1 MTDRRLELEPLADLH
16 AAREPWQALGEAG
29 GNVFGTWEWG
39 STWWRHF
46 GRGRRLA
53 LAACRRPD
61 GTAAGVLPLYE
72 ARRAPM
78 RLLRFVGHGPADQ
91 LGPVCAAED
100 RPAVGEALTRALAG
114 PRTLLLAERLHPH
127 EGWVS
132 RLGGAVVRREESP
145 RIALDADTWDE
156 FLAARSSNFR
166 QQVRRRERKL
176 IREHGLSY
184 RLSDAST
191 LERDLESVFMLHDA
205 RWESLESTSFA
216 RAAAFHRDF
225 AVVALERGWLRLW
238 LAEVGGR
245 PVAAWYGFRFARAEW
260 YYQAGRDPAW
270 EREAIGFVLL
280 AHTIRAALE
289 DGMAEYRL
297 LLGGES
303 YKSRFAS
310 DDPGLET
317 AVIGNRVVG
326 RAAARAYAAAEGL
339 SPARRARLRDAARR
353 IGLER

>member
-1 MTDRRLELEPLADLH
+1 MTDRPLELEPLPDLD

-46 GRGRRLA
+46 GRDRRLA

-61 GTAAGVLPLYE
+61 GTAAGLLPLYE

-78 RLLRFVGHGPADQ
+78 RLLRFLGHGPADQ
-91 LGPVCAAED
+91 LGPVCAPGD
-100 RPAVGEALTRALAG
+100 RPAVGEALARALAG

-127 EGWVS
+127 EGWMP

-156 FLAARSSNFR
+156 FLATRSSNFR

-184 RLSDAST
+184 RLSDDST
-191 LERDLESVFMLHDA
+191 LERDLGSVFALHEA
-205 RWESLESTSFA
+205 RWEDLESTSFS
-216 RAAAFHRDF
+216 RAAAFHREF
-225 AVVALERGWLRLW
+225 AAVALDRGWLRLW

-245 PVAAWYGFRFARAEW
+245 PVAAWYGFRFAGAEW

-280 AHTIRAALE
+280 AHTIRSALE
-289 DGMAEYRL
+289 DGVTEYRL

-303 YKSRFAS
+303 YKDRFAS

-317 AVIGNRVVG
+317 AVIGNPAVS

-339 SPARRARLRDAARR
+339 SPTARARLVAGARR
-353 IGLER
+353 VGLKR